1 MCGDLHLEKVPAG
14 EVRHIRKNKDVVV
27 AGRHYG
33 TVFVNHDG
41 WLFRYKILHNGDRQI
56 VDFVLPGQIFGLQA
70 CLFKASL
77 YSTTA
82 ITDASVSS
90 IPLDVID
97 QVFDRNPELAKALFW
112 SAVCEAA
119 IVGEHLIDTAC
130 RSAYERV
137 AHLLLELRPSQDSAP
152 DRRHV
157 VQHAANARAHWRCA
171 WPHYRP
177 REPHASFVAQ
187 RQAHRHPQQVRH
199 DPGL

>member
-1 MCGDLHLEKVPAG
+1 MWRNPDNRRPFLPTPPHPASCMCGDLHQGPTG

-27 AGRHYG
+27 AGRQYG

-70 CLFKASL
+70 CLFKTSL

-90 IPLDVID
+90 FPLDVID

-112 SAVCEAA
+112 SAVCEGRNRWRASHRCGMP
-119 IVGEHLIDTAC
+119 VRPRAC
-130 RSAYERV
+130 RASPARTV
-137 AHLLLELRPSQDSAP
+137 RSSQDGSP
-152 DRRHV
+152 DRRHLV
-157 VQHAANARAHWRCA
+157 
-171 WPHYRP
+171 
-177 REPHASFVAQ
+177 
-187 RQAHRHPQQVRH
+187 
-199 DPGL
+199 